1 MPKDDYASAALL
13 ERWITQY
20 GDMLVR
26 LAYGMLRDRALCQD
40 AAQDTLLKA
49 WRGYHTFRGEC
60 TEKTY
65 LTGIL
70 MNTCRDYLRTAW
82 MRRIDR
88 RFTPDTL
95 PEPYVEQGVL
105 HSGHGALYNNSVV
118 FAANG
123 KVLGQPQRQQ
133 YPDSEVRRFIRGGDA
148 YPLQVLETPAGRL
161 GVLVGSDSWYP
172 ANYQRLA
179 AQAVQVIAVPAF
191 ISGKGSWAAPW
202 RGNRHQPMA
211 VSLPLKAGEVD
222 EGQAWQQLVRH
233 GQTTDTTLLSVFL
246 RGQFWEVAGD
256 GLGFVSRDGQ
266 ALSASAH
273 PGARLLNQWL

>member
-26 LAYGMLRDRALCQD
+26 LAYGMLRDRTLCQD

-95 PEPYVEQGVL
+95 PEPYADAAPRDRTVIEAVL
-105 HSGHGALYNNSVV
+105 SLP
-118 FAANG
+118 
-123 KVLGQPQRQQ
+123 LPQRQ
-133 YPDSEVRRFIRGGDA
+133 A
-148 YPLQVLETPAGRL
+148 VLLR
-161 GVLVGSDSWYP
+161 Y
-172 ANYQRLA
+172 YQGMKVDDV
-179 AQAVQVIAVPAF
+179 AQALRTTR
-191 ISGKGSWAAPW
+191 SGVKH
-202 RGNRHQPMA
+202 R
-211 VSLPLKAGEVD
+211 LKQANKLLRTQLEGWYYD
-222 EGQAWQQLVRH
+222 E
-233 GQTTDTTLLSVFL
+233 
-246 RGQFWEVAGD
+246 E
-256 GLGFVSRDGQ
+256 
-266 ALSASAH
+266 
-273 PGARLLNQWL
+273 

>member
-95 PEPYVEQGVL
+95 PEPY
-105 HSGHGALYNNSVV
+105 A
-118 FAANG
+118 
-123 KVLGQPQRQQ
+123 
-133 YPDSEVRRFIRGGDA
+133 D
-148 YPLQVLETPAGRL
+148 
-161 GVLVGSDSWYP
+161 
-172 ANYQRLA
+172 
-179 AQAVQVIAVPAF
+179 
-191 ISGKGSWAAPW
+191 AAP
-202 RGNRHQPMA
+202 RDRTVIEA
-211 VSLPLKAGEVD
+211 VLSLPLSQR
-222 EGQAWQQLVRH
+222 QAVLLRYYQQLTLPEAARAL
-233 GQTTDTTLLSVFL
+233 GISLSTINRRLRRAETLLKKEL
-246 RGQFWEVAGD
+246 EEG
-256 GLGFVSRDGQ
+256 
-266 ALSASAH
+266 
-273 PGARLLNQWL
+273 

>member
-26 LAYGMLRDRALCQD
+26 LAYGMLRDQALCQD

-88 RFTPDTL
+88 RFTPTRC
-95 PEPYVEQGVL
+95 PSPM
-105 HSGHGALYNNSVV
+105 
-118 FAANG
+118 
-123 KVLGQPQRQQ
+123 PT
-133 YPDSEVRRFIRGGDA
+133 PRRA
-148 YPLQVLETPAGRL
+148 T
-161 GVLVGSDSWYP
+161 
-172 ANYQRLA
+172 
-179 AQAVQVIAVPAF
+179 
-191 ISGKGSWAAPW
+191 
-202 RGNRHQPMA
+202 
-211 VSLPLKAGEVD
+211 
-222 EGQAWQQLVRH
+222 
-233 GQTTDTTLLSVFL
+233 
-246 RGQFWEVAGD
+246 
-256 GLGFVSRDGQ
+256 
-266 ALSASAH
+266 
-273 PGARLLNQWL
+273 AR

>member
-70 MNTCRDYLRTAW
+70 MNTCRDYLRNAW

-95 PEPYVEQGVL
+95 PEPYADAAPRDRTVVEAVL
-105 HSGHGALYNNSVV
+105 SLP
-118 FAANG
+118 
-123 KVLGQPQRQQ
+123 LPQRQ
-133 YPDSEVRRFIRGGDA
+133 A
-148 YPLQVLETPAGRL
+148 VLLRYWQGLTIAET
-161 GVLVGSDSWYP
+161 
-172 ANYQRLA
+172 
-179 AQAVQVIAVPAF
+179 AQAL
-191 ISGKGSWAAPW
+191 
-202 RGNRHQPMA
+202 R
-211 VSLPLKAGEVD
+211 
-222 EGQAWQQLVRH
+222 
-233 GQTTDTTLLSVFL
+233 LSPEAIKKRL
-246 RGQFWEVAGD
+246 RRAN
-256 GLGFVSRDGQ
+256 
-266 ALSASAH
+266 
-273 PGARLLNQWL
+273 ARLRAELEGWYYDDESD

>member
-95 PEPYVEQGVL
+95 PEPYADAAPRDRTVIEAVL
-105 HSGHGALYNNSVV
+105 SLP
-118 FAANG
+118 
-123 KVLGQPQRQQ
+123 LPQRQ
-133 YPDSEVRRFIRGGDA
+133 A
-148 YPLQVLETPAGRL
+148 VLLR
-161 GVLVGSDSWYP
+161 Y
-172 ANYQRLA
+172 YQGMKVDDV
-179 AQAVQVIAVPAF
+179 AQALRTTR
-191 ISGKGSWAAPW
+191 SGVKH
-202 RGNRHQPMA
+202 R
-211 VSLPLKAGEVD
+211 LKQANKLLRTQLEGWYYD
-222 EGQAWQQLVRH
+222 E
-233 GQTTDTTLLSVFL
+233 
-246 RGQFWEVAGD
+246 E
-256 GLGFVSRDGQ
+256 
-266 ALSASAH
+266 
-273 PGARLLNQWL
+273 

>member
-26 LAYGMLRDRALCQD
+26 LAYGMLRDRTLCQD

-95 PEPYVEQGVL
+95 PKPYADAAPRDRTVIEAATL
-105 HSGHGALYNNSVV
+105 LARTDHCRNGAG
-118 FAANG
+118 AALIARSNQ
-123 KVLGQPQRQQ
+123 KAIAARQR
-133 YPDSEVRRFIRGGDA
+133 A
-148 YPLQVLETPAGRL
+148 AAGRT
-161 GVLVGSDSWYP
+161 GRMVL
-172 ANYQRLA
+172 R
-179 AQAVQVIAVPAF
+179 
-191 ISGKGSWAAPW
+191 
-202 RGNRHQPMA
+202 
-211 VSLPLKAGEVD
+211 
-222 EGQAWQQLVRH
+222 
-233 GQTTDTTLLSVFL
+233 
-246 RGQFWEVAGD
+246 
-256 GLGFVSRDGQ
+256 
-266 ALSASAH
+266 
-273 PGARLLNQWL
+273 

>member
-26 LAYGMLRDRALCQD
+26 LAYGMLRDRTLCQD

-95 PEPYVEQGVL
+95 PEPYADAAPRDRTVIEAVL
-105 HSGHGALYNNSVV
+105 SLP
-118 FAANG
+118 
-123 KVLGQPQRQQ
+123 LPQRQ
-133 YPDSEVRRFIRGGDA
+133 A
-148 YPLQVLETPAGRL
+148 VLLR
-161 GVLVGSDSWYP
+161 Y
-172 ANYQRLA
+172 Y
-179 AQAVQVIAVPAF
+179 
-191 ISGKGSWAAPW
+191 
-202 RGNRHQPMA
+202 
-211 VSLPLKAGEVD
+211 
-222 EGQAWQQLVRH
+222 QQLTLPEAARAL
-233 GQTTDTTLLSVFL
+233 GISLSTMNRRLRRAETLLKKEL
-246 RGQFWEVAGD
+246 EEG
-256 GLGFVSRDGQ
+256 
-266 ALSASAH
+266 
-273 PGARLLNQWL
+273 